1 MHILVINKERFDAMD
16 PELRDILI
24 ECAQEALNWQRD
36 NAEVVAAESEQAMKD
51 YGIEIYD
58 PTPEEFQ
65 AFKDLTK
72 PVWGQFVGDRIPEK
86 AVQLIQETQSDDYV
100 MQGKEEK

>member
-1 MHILVINKERFDAMD
+1 
-16 PELRDILI
+16 
-24 ECAQEALNWQRD
+24 
-36 NAEVVAAESEQAMKD
+36 MK
-51 YGIEIYD
+51 
-58 PTPEEFQ
+58 EFQ